1 MSLIYIT
8 TKLACEEVFITGDAS
23 RTVNE
28 WKSHNEQ
35 SHPRAK
41 KPMASEVEG
50 LAQVGKQSHLVK
62 MIACARPLT
71 RLLRSLTYL
80 SPLCS
85 HWNTWEPACRLQL
98 NANKQ
103 HVPCLWKGRGG
114 SHMKRS
120 WLLVVFLGYKSRIL
134 VSLRKFTTTT
144 KKLFLAVKHLLG
156 RMQRNSN
163 KKCSYFH
170 F

>member
-62 MIACARPLT
+62 MIACTRPLT

-85 HWNTWEPACRLQL
+85 HWNAWEPACRLQL

-103 HVPCLWKGRGG
+103 HVPCLRKGRGAPIWKG
-114 SHMKRS
+114 HDC
-120 WLLVVFLGYKSRIL
+120 LLSFLDINQGFWS
-134 VSLRKFTTTT
+134 
-144 KKLFLAVKHLLG
+144 LLG
-156 RMQRNSN
+156 SSQQQ
-163 KKCSYFH
+163 KKHYF
-170 F
+170 